1 MLFRSTL
8 DRYYSGKYLVTAVRH
23 VIQSQGVFQ
32 TILEI
37 AKEKPDN
44 AYSPVSRNN
53 INYKQALF
61 E

>member
-1 MLFRSTL
+1 M
-8 DRYYSGKYLVTAVRH
+8 A
-23 VIQSQGVFQ
+23 INPNEN

-44 AYSPVSRNN
+44 AYSPVSQNN